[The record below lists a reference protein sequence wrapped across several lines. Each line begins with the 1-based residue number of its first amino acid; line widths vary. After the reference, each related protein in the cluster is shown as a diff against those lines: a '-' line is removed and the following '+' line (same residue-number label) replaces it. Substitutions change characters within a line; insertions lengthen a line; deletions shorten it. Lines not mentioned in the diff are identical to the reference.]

1 MLFWNEQTKFF
12 MKRKFPLNFLSQSDI
27 DKVKNKISEIEK
39 LTSGEIVVSIKEK
52 RNFLDKKKSLFDLAK
67 KEFKKAKIADTKD
80 STGVL
85 IFILFSEKQFYIL
98 PDDNI
103 IKFVD
108 KNFWQNLADEMSGKF
123 KANNFVDGLTD
134 CIEKIGEVLKIN
146 FPIKLND
153 KNELPDDIRFS

>member
-1 MLFWNEQTKFF
+1 MLFWDEKTKFF
-12 MKRKFPLNFLSQSDI
+12 MKRKFPLNFLSKSDI
-27 DKVKNKISEIEK
+27 DKIKNKISEIEK

-52 RNFLDKKKSLFDLAK
+52 RNFLDKKKSLFELAK
-67 KEFKKAKIADTKD
+67 KEFEKAKIADTKD

-98 PDDNI
+98 PDNNI

-108 KNFWQNLADEMSGKF
+108 KNFWQNLADEMSAKF
-123 KANNFVDGLTD
+123 RANNFVDGLTA
-134 CIEKIGEVLKIN
+134 CIEKIGEILKVN
-146 FPIKLND
+146 FPVRIND

>member
-1 MLFWNEQTKFF
+1 MLFWKKQTKFF

-27 DKVKNKISEIEK
+27 DKIKNKISEIEK

-52 RNFLDKKKSLFDLAK
+52 RNLLDKKKSLLELAK
-67 KEFKKAKIADTKD
+67 KEFEKAKIADTQD

-134 CIEKIGEVLKIN
+134 CVEKIGEILKLN
-146 FPIKLND
+146 FPVRIND
-153 KNELPDDIRFS
+153 KNELSDDIRFS

>member
-1 MLFWNEQTKFF
+1 
-12 MKRKFPLNFLSQSDI
+12 MKRKFPLNFLSKSDI
-27 DKVKNKISEIEK
+27 DKIKNKISEIEK

-52 RNFLDKKKSLFDLAK
+52 RNFLDKKKSLFELAK
-67 KEFKKAKIADTKD
+67 KEFEKAKIADTKD

-98 PDDNI
+98 PDNNI

-108 KNFWQNLADEMSGKF
+108 KNFWQNLADEMSAKF
-123 KANNFVDGLTD
+123 RANNFVDGLTD
-134 CIEKIGEVLKIN
+134 CIEKIGEILKVN
-146 FPIKLND
+146 FPVRIND